1 VVILQIKIALSLSKP
16 LQQKGLTSLIEAMT
30 QFVLIYLLKQER
42 V

>member
-1 VVILQIKIALSLSKP
+1 VVILQIKIALGLSKP